1 MDKRLGLIVLA
12 VLCVRAQA
20 ESFVVTRFDDPLP
33 DACQPADCSLR
44 EAATAASQND
54 PFAGTDRIQL
64 AAGTYTLIRGELPL
78 GSRTQVLEIVGAGSA
93 QTHLVTDAALFD
105 SVNSRSLLI
114 RGLQFQSTA
123 GIGFSVTGT
132 TAPGHLVLDDVAI
145 PLGGGAVGAS
155 GNDPVDVTLELR
167 NSEIPDGVQCNI
179 GNGTCLIVD
188 SRFSSLYINPSID
201 PGPTLSM
208 SGSTLDG
215 ALDPD
220 DVLTGFV
227 IHRAAGIDITNSTIT
242 RTKVGVHAAG
252 TPPLSLRLDRVQYS
266 ENEVPFRF
274 GNNADIEIIDSVF
287 KNNPTRAIYAEG
299 DSTWSISGSSFIGN
313 RVDGNAGG
321 AIVVEDDVIISI
333 ENSTFAGNSFSVDAA
348 GDGARGAA
356 IGYRNGTGAR
366 IDLRHVTI
374 ARPAIMPVGI
384 EGTTIGGY
392 GGTGQIILNIDNSIL
407 AGSCKFDAG
416 ALHHN
421 GGNIESPADSCGFS
435 ESTNQVSVSAGNL
448 ALGALDDYGGHTP
461 TYLPSDDSVA
471 IDSAQA
477 GACVDFDQRGYARP
491 FGGACDVGAVE
502 IGAGDVLFADGFE

>member
-1 MDKRLGLIVLA
+1 
-12 VLCVRAQA
+12 
-20 ESFVVTRFDDPLP
+20 
-33 DACQPADCSLR
+33 
-44 EAATAASQND
+44 
-54 PFAGTDRIQL
+54 
-64 AAGTYTLIRGELPL
+64 
-78 GSRTQVLEIVGAGSA
+78 
-93 QTHLVTDAALFD
+93 
-105 SVNSRSLLI
+105 
-114 RGLQFQSTA
+114 
-123 GIGFSVTGT
+123 
-132 TAPGHLVLDDVAI
+132 
-145 PLGGGAVGAS
+145 
-155 GNDPVDVTLELR
+155 
-167 NSEIPDGVQCNI
+167 
-179 GNGTCLIVD
+179 
-188 SRFSSLYINPSID
+188 
-201 PGPTLSM
+201 M

-227 IHRAAGIDITNSTIT
+227 IHRGAGIDITNSTIT
-242 RTKVGVHAAG
+242 RTKVGMHAAG

-287 KNNPTRAIYAEG
+287 KDNPTRAIYAEG

-321 AIVVEDDVIISI
+321 AIVVEDDVNISI

-477 GACVDFDQRGYARP
+477 GACIDFDQRGYARP